1 MLLSEV
7 NDNHPNLHIH
17 LAFAEQ
23 FYKETI
29 EEEEEEEERIR
40 IDFG

>member
-29 EEEEEEEERIR
+29 EEEEEEERIR